1 MQCKYCGQRL
11 LDTAKRCPNCK
22 TVFTEADIRDML
34 GGRLPEEKAAETS
47 ESAGA
52 WKTYGSGK
60 AEDSQWKNAQQASND
75 AGSVHSREQAP
86 KNAWEQSR
94 EDSWKEV
101 QQGRFEY
108 GSDDQG
114 DGSGQDSSAYQGYTA
129 YQRSRARAGYEA
141 ETLTEEERKGIGFA
155 RAGFWC
161 GCVSVFLCL
170 MEPFI
175 SMGLGLVGLIASIRG
190 IKSPAKRRAVAG
202 IVLCIVA
209 ILTAIC
215 FQIMSSALADHIDWT
230 KFLEQLAESQ
240 GLMLE

>member
-22 TVFTEADIRDML
+22 TVFTEADIRNML
-34 GGRLPEEKAAETS
+34 GGRLPEEKAAETA

-60 AEDSQWKNAQQASND
+60 AETSQPQ
-75 AGSVHSREQAP
+75 
-86 KNAWEQSR
+86 NAWEQSR

-129 YQRSRARAGYEA
+129 YQRSGARAGYEA
-141 ETLTEEERKGIGFA
+141 EALTEEERKGIGFA

-175 SMGLGLVGLIASIRG
+175 SMGLGVVGLIASIRG

>member
-22 TVFTEADIRDML
+22 TVFTEADIRNML
-34 GGRLPEEKAAETS
+34 GGRLPEEKAAETA

-60 AEDSQWKNAQQASND
+60 AETSQPQ
-75 AGSVHSREQAP
+75 
-86 KNAWEQSR
+86 NAWEQSR

-129 YQRSRARAGYEA
+129 YQRSGARAGYEA
-141 ETLTEEERKGIGFA
+141 EALTPEERKAIGFA

-175 SMGLGLVGLIASIRG
+175 SMGLGVVGLIASIRG

>member
-34 GGRLPEEKAAETS
+34 GGRLPEEKAAETA

-60 AEDSQWKNAQQASND
+60 AETNQPQ
-75 AGSVHSREQAP
+75 
-86 KNAWEQSR
+86 NAWEQSR

-101 QQGRFEY
+101 QQERFEY
-108 GSDDQG
+108 ESDNQG
-114 DGSGQDSSAYQGYTA
+114 DSAGQDSSAYQGYTA
-129 YQRSRARAGYEA
+129 YQRSGARAGYEA

-175 SMGLGLVGLIASIRG
+175 SMGLGVVGLIASIRG

-240 GLMLE
+240 GLTLE